1 MTAGESARSSCAQWC
16 QKSRGL
22 TQKNSFYQ
30 EFSPYLSGLE
40 RADERTR
47 TANLIALRVIT
58 QALQECAE
66 ACKCRLVRGVSF
78 PCLAQCCTVL
88 RSRWYQ
94 SGINIASTPRFTG
107 SDRPTSRIRSTR
119 RRLKLSDGGSVPTAP
134 VFPFPCLLVF
144 EPIGDH
150 SAAGVDVD
158 VPSPP
163 GTGVDEL
170 VWRAGRGDHD
180 LAAGGLNGVLSH
192 REGELALLHHE
203 DLIVGVLVQIRSLTG
218 GRVRKEERDI
228 HVAVLVAPLYSTIVS
243 RALRRALQ
251 GSNLWI
257 TSTPASVMYW

>member
-1 MTAGESARSSCAQWC
+1 MLQQESS
-16 QKSRGL
+16 L
-22 TQKNSFYQ
+22 YDTY
-30 EFSPYLSGLE
+30 
-40 RADERTR
+40 
-47 TANLIALRVIT
+47 
-58 QALQECAE
+58 
-66 ACKCRLVRGVSF
+66 
-78 PCLAQCCTVL
+78 
-88 RSRWYQ
+88 
-94 SGINIASTPRFTG
+94 
-107 SDRPTSRIRSTR
+107 
-119 RRLKLSDGGSVPTAP
+119 
-134 VFPFPCLLVF
+134 VFIVCLLIF

-180 LAAGGLNGVLSH
+180 LAAGGLKGILSH
-192 REGELALLHHE
+192 REGQLALLHHE

-257 TSTPASVMYW
+257 TSTPASVMYG